1 MQKHTLKKLQLFQ
14 FKGYST
20 IELSFQTGFI
30 CFLGKNGS
38 GKTNLLD
45 AIHSLSLCKS
55 YFSSIDQNS
64 IQFNTEQG
72 SVVGDY
78 LVNDENVRIA
88 YQLFKS
94 KKKNVSKNGK
104 AYEKLANHIGYLPLV
119 VVTPYDVDLIRE
131 GSEIRRKWL
140 DQCLSQTNSH
150 YLQSLIQYNKV
161 LDQRNALL
169 KNQRMHIT
177 DVKELLSVY
186 DLKLIELGNFIHGVR
201 RHFFIQFAPLFHSI
215 FEQIGEPNEAP
226 NLVYE
231 SDLNEFSFATL
242 LDQTLQKDI
251 YAERTTVGVHKDDIG
266 FELQDQPVKKFASQG
281 QQKTY
286 LLALKLAQFEY
297 TKKQLN
303 KEPFLLLDDIA
314 EKLDEYRLKALFD
327 WIAKHTQTQV
337 FLSDT
342 DVERI
347 PNVLRELWVSFERII
362 IDQHAI
368 QSHEKY

>member
-1 MQKHTLKKLQLFQ
+1 MQNHSLKKLQLYQ
-14 FKGYST
+14 FKGYSSLE
-20 IELSFQTGFI
+20 ISFETGFI

-55 YFSSIDQNS
+55 YFSSLDQNS
-64 IQFNTEQG
+64 IQFNADQG

-78 LVNDENVRIA
+78 LVNEEEIRIG

-94 KKKNVSKNGK
+94 KKKNVTKNGK
-104 AYEKLANHIGYLPLV
+104 SYDKLSSHIGYLPLV

-131 GSEIRRKWL
+131 GSEVRRKWL
-140 DQCLSQTNSH
+140 DQCLSQTNGN
-150 YLQSLIQYNKV
+150 YLQSLMQYNKV
-161 LDQRNALL
+161 LEQRNALL

-177 DVKELLSVY
+177 DVKELLGVY
-186 DLKLIELGNFIHGVR
+186 DLKLVELGNFIFGIR
-201 RHFFIQFAPLFHSI
+201 KQFFIQFTPIFHSI
-215 FEQIGEPNEAP
+215 FEQIGEPNESP
-226 NLVYE
+226 NLIYE
-231 SDLNEFSFATL
+231 SDLNESSFTHL
-242 LDQTLQKDI
+242 LDQALQKDI
-251 YAERTTVGVHKDDIG
+251 YAERTTVGIHKDDIG
-266 FELQDQPVKKFASQG
+266 FELQSQPVKKFASQG

-297 TKKQLN
+297 TKKQLK

-314 EKLDEYRLKALFD
+314 EKLDEFRLKALFG

-347 PNVLRELWVSFERII
+347 PKVLRELWVPFERII
-362 IDQHAI
+362 VDQHAV
-368 QSHEKY
+368 QSYEKH

>member
-20 IELSFQTGFI
+20 IELSFQTGFV

-78 LVNDENVRIA
+78 LVDDENVRIA

-94 KKKNVSKNGK
+94 KKKSVSRNGK
-104 AYEKLANHIGYLPLV
+104 AYEKLASHIGYLPLV

-140 DQCLSQTNSH
+140 DQCLSQTNNN

-186 DLKLIELGNFIHGVR
+186 DSKLVELGNFIHGVR
-201 RHFFIQFAPLFHSI
+201 RQFFIQFTPLFHSI

-231 SDLNEFSFATL
+231 SDLNAFSFASL

-266 FELQDQPVKKFASQG
+266 FELQAQPVKKFASQG

-297 TKKQLN
+297 TKKQLE

-314 EKLDEYRLKALFD
+314 EKLDEFRLKALFD

-368 QSHEKY
+368 QSHEKH